1 MLLLS
6 NFYIRRKSMNEKKAI
21 FSMRSMLILFAML
34 PLVTALVTLTIIS
47 SINTSNKMQEETY
60 QTLKAASLSLGEYY
74 EYQMQQEGEL
84 LYDHSYVDS
93 LKDTGVELTV
103 FVDGVRYMT
112 SIIKE
117 GTSDRIEGTPGADN
131 IVAAVEGRGEDYMA
145 SGVNINNKNYFVY
158 YSPLRNPA
166 GEIIGMAFAG
176 KTDAAVEAAANQVM
190 KQSIL
195 VSILL
200 VVLYT
205 VIVYLFSI
213 KVSRPITLISGV
225 LEKIAEGDLSPKT
238 FTDSTIKETKFLVHS
253 AKKLQDELSRV
264 LGLTMT
270 SANKLGELVETSS
283 ELSASAA
290 DEAVQISTIMEDVA
304 NGASSMAE
312 SVQDLNELII
322 EIDHCVSDV
331 DDSVDSLSVS
341 SDAMN
346 EANKA
351 AASNLSQVS
360 KSSERTVEAVKNI
373 STQVNDTNKAIE
385 TIQEAITVITS
396 VADQTN
402 LLALNASIE
411 AARAGE
417 AGKGFAVVATEIK
430 TLSEQSN
437 EGAERIRAIVSQIVD
452 KSHES
457 VELTNEVQEL
467 IAKEQV
473 FVQETSEKFDS
484 LNQEINKSVE
494 NITAIKQKMVRLD
507 EIKVKASANTE
518 DLSAISEENAA
529 SAQEV
534 SASVGNITSSIG
546 NISAGSQEMNAMAC
560 ELKDAVSY
568 FNV

>member
-1 MLLLS
+1 
-6 NFYIRRKSMNEKKAI
+6 MNEKKAI

-84 LYDHSYVDS
+84 VYDHSYVDS

-205 VIVYLFSI
+205 IIVYLFSI

-270 SANKLGELVETSS
+270 SANKLGDLVETSS

-331 DDSVDSLSVS
+331 DDSVNSLSVS

-568 FNV
+568 FSV

>member
-1 MLLLS
+1 
-6 NFYIRRKSMNEKKAI
+6 MNEKKAI

-47 SINTSNKMQEETY
+47 SINTSNKMGEETF

-84 LYDHSYVDS
+84 VYDHSYVDS

-145 SGVNINNKNYFVY
+145 SGVNINNMNYFVY

-205 VIVYLFSI
+205 IIVYLFSI

-264 LGLTMT
+264 LGLTMN

>member
-1 MLLLS
+1 M
-6 NFYIRRKSMNEKKAI
+6 KEKKAI

-84 LYDHSYVDS
+84 VYDHSYVDS

-213 KVSRPITLISGV
+213 KVSRPITLISGI

>member
-1 MLLLS
+1 
-6 NFYIRRKSMNEKKAI
+6 MNEKKAI

>member
-1 MLLLS
+1 
-6 NFYIRRKSMNEKKAI
+6 MNEKKAI

-205 VIVYLFSI
+205 IIVYLFSI

-264 LGLTMT
+264 LGLTMN
-270 SANKLGELVETSS
+270 SANKLGDLVETSS

-331 DDSVDSLSVS
+331 DDSVESLSVS

>member
-1 MLLLS
+1 
-6 NFYIRRKSMNEKKAI
+6 MNEKKAI

-34 PLVTALVTLTIIS
+34 PLVTALVTLTVIS
-47 SINTSNKMQEETY
+47 SINTSNKMEEETF

-74 EYQMQQEGEL
+74 EYQMQKEGEL
-84 LYDHSYVDS
+84 VYDHSYVDS

-145 SGVNINNKNYFVY
+145 SGVNINNMNYFVY

-205 VIVYLFSI
+205 IIVYLFSI

-253 AKKLQDELSRV
+253 ARKLQDELSRV
-264 LGLTMT
+264 LGLTMS